1 LPDWYAP
8 QGGLAVIEDSRPPGP
23 GQAGPE
29 DLDDRAELVAQRRAR
44 RRARTH
50 RLATGAAGIGALLL
64 LWQAA
69 AMILAD
75 QVALPSVTQTVAQFV
90 HYLNRPYPAQGK
102 PLWFDLYISLR
113 RILVGFVIGV
123 AAGVA
128 VGSAMSA
135 SRVVRHL
142 IDPVIEILRPLP
154 PLAFI
159 PLFIVWLGI
168 GETPKEVLII
178 VGVVPLMAVMTVAAL
193 GEVPDDLRLCARTL
207 GASRAYTLL
216 HVQIRAALPF
226 ILTGMRLAMA
236 GAWSSIVAV
245 EMIAATSGLGYMI
258 MQAGDYL
265 DTALAFAGIITI
277 AIIAL
282 IIDAGLRG
290 LLLLADPSRRG

>member
-1 LPDWYAP
+1 MSGWYAP
-8 QGGLAVIEDSRPPGP
+8 QANLVVIEEDTAPGP
-23 GQAGPE
+23 GGAGRE
-29 DLDDRAELVAQRRAR
+29 DLDDRAELLAHRRAR
-44 RRARTH
+44 RRARA
-50 RLATGAAGIGALLL
+50 RRFVTGVAGIAALLL
-64 LWQAA
+64 LWQVA
-69 AMILAD
+69 AMILNDA
-75 QVALPSVTQTVAQFV
+75 VALPSVSQTVSVFL

-113 RILVGFVIGV
+113 RILIGFVIGV
-123 AAGVA
+123 AVGIA

-142 IDPVIEILRPLP
+142 IDPVIEIVRPLP

-159 PLFIVWLGI
+159 PLFVVWLGI
-168 GETPKEVLII
+168 GETPKIVLII

-193 GEVPDDLRLCARTL
+193 DEVPEDLRLCARTL
-207 GASRAYTLL
+207 GASRPYTLI
-216 HVQIRAALPF
+216 HIQIRAAVPF

-245 EMIAATSGLGYMI
+245 EMIAATSGLGFLI

-265 DTALAFAGIITI
+265 DTALAFAGIVTI
-277 AIIAL
+277 ALAAL
-282 IIDAGLRG
+282 ILDAGLRG